1 MKDILTMEEMIILAK
16 QDDDLRE
23 HLQRINLKEIRKVGA
38 VQAHLREFATN
49 MRKTVD
55 IMPSHHGNART
66 RILLLQRTAYYMD
79 QTAESLNETIELL
92 RARLDQLGTP
102 E

>member
-1 MKDILTMEEMIILAK
+1 MKDVLTMEGMIILAK

-23 HLQRINLKEIRKVGA
+23 QLQRLNLQEVRMVGALQIRLKEFAISM
-38 VQAHLREFATN
+38 RE
-49 MRKTVD
+49 TVD
-55 IMPSHHGNART
+55 IMPIHHGNAYTRT
-66 RILLLQRTAYYMD
+66 CLQKTAYYMD
-79 QTAESLNETIELL
+79 AAAESLNETIELF